1 MSDKPIRVM
10 IVDDHRMVRHGLKTF
25 LAGQKDLL
33 IVAEAGDGQEA
44 VEACAQAQPDVILMD
59 VVMPTMDGPTATAKI
74 RQAFPHIQI
83 IALTTFLEPEL
94 VESALKAGAISYL
107 LKDVGA
113 NKLAE
118 AIRAAARG
126 QPTIDSSAA
135 HLLMQM
141 VGQPAPVGED
151 LTERERDV
159 LALLVRG
166 LTNKQIAIELHL
178 SPNTVRV
185 YISQILDKLGVSNRT
200 EAAALALQHQLVP
213 PP

>member
-33 IVAEAGDGQEA
+33 IVAEAGDGHEA
-44 VEACAQAQPDVILMD
+44 VERTGQAQPDVILMD

-94 VESALKAGAISYL
+94 VESALKSGAIGYL

-113 NKLAE
+113 ARLAD

-135 HLLMQM
+135 HLL
-141 VGQPAPVGED
+141 VPRAGQPSPVGED
-151 LTERERDV
+151 LTGRERDI

-166 LTNKQIAIELHL
+166 LTNKQIATELHL
-178 SPNTVRV
+178 SPGTVRIYV
-185 YISQILDKLGVSNRT
+185 SQILTKLGVSNRT

-213 PP
+213 PS

>member
-25 LAGQKDLL
+25 LAGHKDLL

-44 VEACAQAQPDVILMD
+44 VEGVAQAQPDVILMD
-59 VVMPTMDGPTATAKI
+59 VVMPTMDGPTATTKI

-94 VESALKAGAISYL
+94 VENALKAGAISYL

-113 NKLAE
+113 GKLAE

-135 HLLMQM
+135 HLL
-141 VGQPAPVGED
+141 VPRAGQPAPIGED
-151 LTERERDV
+151 LTEQEQNI
-159 LALLVRG
+159 LSLLVRG
-166 LTNKQIAIELHL
+166 LTNKQIATELNL
-178 SPNTVRV
+178 SPGTVRIYV
-185 YISQILDKLGVSNRT
+185 SQILTKLGVCNRT
-200 EAAALALQHQLVP
+200 EAATLALQHQLVP
-213 PP
+213 PS

>member
-1 MSDKPIRVM
+1 MSGNLIRVM

-44 VEACAQAQPDVILMD
+44 VERCTQAQPDVILMD
-59 VVMPTMDGPTATAKI
+59 VVMPTMDGPTATTKI

-94 VESALKAGAISYL
+94 VENALKSGAISYL

-135 HLLMQM
+135 HLLVQM
-141 VGQPAPVGED
+141 AGQPAPVGED
-151 LTERERDV
+151 LTERERDI
-159 LALLVRG
+159 LSLLVRG
-166 LTNKQIAIELHL
+166 LTNKQIAAELNL
-178 SPNTVRV
+178 SPGTVRIYV
-185 YISQILDKLGVSNRT
+185 SQILTKLGVSNRT
-200 EAAALALQHQLVP
+200 EAAALALQHHLVP
-213 PP
+213 PF

>member
-1 MSDKPIRVM
+1 MSDKPTRVM
-10 IVDDHRMVRHGLKTF
+10 IVDDHRMVRHGLNTF
-25 LAGQKDLL
+25 LAGHKDLL

-44 VEACAQAQPDVILMD
+44 VERIAQAQPDVILMD

-94 VESALKAGAISYL
+94 VENALKAGAISYL

-126 QPTIDSSAA
+126 QSTIDSSAV
-135 HLLMQM
+135 HLLVQIA
-141 VGQPAPVGED
+141 GQPAPVGED
-151 LTERERDV
+151 LTERELDI
-159 LALLVRG
+159 LSLLVRG
-166 LTNKQIAIELHL
+166 LTNKQIAAELHL
-178 SPNTVRV
+178 SPGTVRIYV
-185 YISQILDKLGVSNRT
+185 SQILTKLGVSNRT
-200 EAAALALQHQLVP
+200 EAVALALQHQLVP
-213 PP
+213 PS

>member
-44 VEACAQAQPDVILMD
+44 VERVAQAQPDVILMD
-59 VVMPTMDGPTATAKI
+59 VVMPTMDGPTATTKI
-74 RQAFPHIQI
+74 CQAFPHIRV

-94 VESALKAGAISYL
+94 VENALKAGAISYL

-135 HLLMQM
+135 Q
-141 VGQPAPVGED
+141 
-151 LTERERDV
+151 
-159 LALLVRG
+159 LLVHR
-166 LTNKQIAIELHL
+166 
-178 SPNTVRV
+178 
-185 YISQILDKLGVSNRT
+185 
-200 EAAALALQHQLVP
+200 EAGDP
-213 PP
+213 KDP

>member
-44 VEACAQAQPDVILMD
+44 VERTGQAQPDVILMD

-94 VESALKAGAISYL
+94 VESALKSGAIGYL

-113 NKLAE
+113 ARLAD

-135 HLLMQM
+135 HLL
-141 VGQPAPVGED
+141 VPRAGQPGPVGED
-151 LTERERDV
+151 LTGRERDI

-166 LTNKQIAIELHL
+166 LTNKQIATELHL
-178 SPNTVRV
+178 SPGTVRIYV
-185 YISQILDKLGVSNRT
+185 SQILTKLGVSNRT

-213 PP
+213 PS